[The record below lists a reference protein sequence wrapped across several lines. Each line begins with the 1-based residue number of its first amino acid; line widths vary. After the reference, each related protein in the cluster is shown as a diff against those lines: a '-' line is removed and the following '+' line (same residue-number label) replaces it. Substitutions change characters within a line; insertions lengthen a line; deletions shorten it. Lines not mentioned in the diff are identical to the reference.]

1 MWEPTR
7 AQRVELAAELHR
19 YADAVATGAVDVPAL
34 RIVMDGEHR
43 LRVVPRV
50 LHDVLCRWRV
60 ATAQETEPVVLGCAG
75 CGLAYPRDEVP
86 R

>member
-1 MWEPTR
+1 MPAPIDR
-7 AQRVELAAELHR
+7 AELAAALHT
-19 YADAVATGAVDVPAL
+19 YAHRIADGTADVPAL
-34 RIVMDGEHR
+34 RVVLDGEHR

-60 ATAQETEPVVLGCAG
+60 ATPQETEPVVLGCAG